1 SFNWTFGVYMA
12 AAIGSETTAAAAGLI
27 GRVRRDP
34 FAMLP
39 FCGYHMGDYFTHW
52 LQFGRELAEPPRI
65 FVVNWFQTDE
75 QGRFLWP
82 GFGQNMR
89 VLRWIVER
97 VRGEAHAVESPIGW
111 MPRYEDVDWSGL
123 DFSPE
128 TFRRMM
134 AVDRE
139 QWQAEILAQ
148 TELFNRLYDRLP
160 KEFLHVKQL
169 ILSSIWRAPKH
180 WEQFAERNVGL

>member
-1 SFNWTFGVYMA
+1 
-12 AAIGSETTAAAAGLI
+12 ETSAAAAGVI

-39 FCGYHMGDYFTHW
+39 FSGYHMGEYFAHW
-52 LQFGRELAEPPRI
+52 LHIGRRLTEPPRI
-65 FVVNWFQTDE
+65 FVVNWFRTDE
-75 QGRFLWP
+75 NGRFVWP

-111 MPRYEDVDWSGL
+111 MPRYEDLDWRGL
-123 DFSPE
+123 PFPKE
-128 TFRRMM
+128 TFRDLM
-134 AVDRE
+134 AVDRD
-139 QWQAEILAQ
+139 QWNAEILAQ

-160 KEFLHVKQL
+160 KEFLFVKEL
-169 ILSSIWRAPKH
+169 LLSNIWRAPKH
-180 WEQFAERNVGL
+180 WEQFAESSGGL

>member
-1 SFNWTFGVYMA
+1 FGVYMA
-12 AAIGSETTAAAAGLI
+12 ASIGSETTAAAAGAV

-39 FCGYHMGDYFTHW
+39 FCGYHMGEYFAHW
-52 LQFGRELAEPPRI
+52 LHFGRRLTEPPRI
-65 FVVNWFQTDE
+65 FVVNWFRTDE
-75 QGRFLWP
+75 SGKFVWP

-111 MPRYEDVDWSGL
+111 MPRYEDIDWRGL
-123 DFSPE
+123 PFPRD
-128 TFRRMM
+128 TFRDLM
-134 AVDRE
+134 AVDRD
-139 QWQAEILAQ
+139 QWSSEILAQ

-160 KEFLHVKQL
+160 KEFLFVKEL
-169 ILSSIWRAPKH
+169 LLSNIWRAPKH
-180 WEQFAERNVGL
+180 WEQLAEPDAGL